1 MRVKQARKLQKE
13 RYKKEGILT
22 NSELNSNQIKKY
34 CALDKQTNEF
44 VKELYIKMGLS
55 VRSYNNILKVSRTI
69 ADLNCKENIDIQD
82 IAEAVQYRCLEKL
95 YKEGM

>member
-1 MRVKQARKLQKE
+1 
-13 RYKKEGILT
+13 
-22 NSELNSNQIKKY
+22 
-34 CALDKQTNEF
+34 
-44 VKELYIKMGLS
+44 MGLS

-69 ADLNCKENIDIQD
+69 ADLNYKENIDIQA